1 MNKIASPQF
10 GIKKVTIDEK
20 RRVAVPSRFRSSL
33 PTQLA
38 IGLAV
43 GDSGGHYLTL
53 GPINSCPGRIYEY
66 PVKLDSQWRLCLPP
80 ALMRRAGLSSVED
93 AIILMRNKHLEIW
106 HREAEI
112 KEFLIDPSS
121 SQNKIVVLPDP

>member
-1 MNKIASPQF
+1 MNKTGPLF
-10 GIKKVTIDEK
+10 GIEEVVIDMK
-20 RRVAVPSRFRSSL
+20 CRFVVPYRFRPNL
-33 PTQLA
+33 PPQLA
-38 IGLAV
+38 IGLAI
-43 GDSGGHYLTL
+43 GDSGGYYLTL
-53 GPINSCPGRIYEY
+53 GSIDSCPGRIYEY

-112 KEFLIDPSS
+112 KEFLVDPSS
-121 SQNKIVVLPDP
+121 SQNKIVVPPNP